1 MRRDTIGLAAVTLV
15 LMLIG
20 LAAGGGPAGTV
31 LRTLAGLPLVL
42 ILPGYALSPLIVPSR
57 PPKLGPLLWRVMW
70 VAGLSL
76 AVTVLGGLLLNL
88 TPAGLTRVTW
98 TISLS
103 AVTLLALAVSA
114 WLRRR
119 PAQERATQERATQER
134 ATQERA
140 IPRTRAGTR
149 IAAGYAAAALA
160 ISGTAVGLAI
170 ASAGWQHSPGF
181 AQLWMVP
188 ARNTAGASLGVRSGY
203 SDAETFHLVLRRG
216 PDAVLSWDFTLGSG
230 QTWQR
235 TISAQAGQH
244 VTAQLTVTGQQ
255 SAAQTVDIT
264 SS

>member
-20 LAAGGGPAGTV
+20 LVAGGGPAGTV

-57 PPKLGPLLWRVMW
+57 PPSLGPLLWRSMW

-88 TPAGLTRVTW
+88 TPPGLTRVTW

-119 PAQERATQERATQER
+119 PSSQDRSA
-134 ATQERA
+134 QERA
-140 IPRTRAGTR
+140 IPRTRPGTR

-170 ASAGWQHSPGF
+170 ASAGWRHSPGF
-181 AQLWMVP
+181 AQLWLVP
-188 ARNTAGASLGVRSGY
+188 ARNTPDASLGVRSGY
-203 SDAETFHLVLRRG
+203 SDAETFHLVVRSGL
-216 PDAVLSWDFTLGSG
+216 DAVLSWDFTLGSG

-235 TISAQAGQH
+235 TISAPAGQH

>member
-20 LAAGGGPAGTV
+20 LVAGGGPAGTV

-57 PPKLGPLLWRVMW
+57 PPSLGPLLWRSMW

-88 TPAGLTRVTW
+88 TPPGLTRVTW
-98 TISLS
+98 TISLRS
-103 AVTLLALAVSA
+103 A
-114 WLRRR
+114 
-119 PAQERATQERATQER
+119 
-134 ATQERA
+134 QERA
-140 IPRTRAGTR
+140 IPRTRPGTR

-181 AQLWMVP
+181 AQLWLVP
-188 ARNTAGASLGVRSGY
+188 ARNTPDASLGVRSGY
-203 SDAETFHLVLRRG
+203 SDAETFHLVVRSGL
-216 PDAVLSWDFTLGSG
+216 DAVLSWDFTLGSG

-235 TISAQAGQH
+235 TISAPAGQH